1 MDKNNLIPQLLILF
15 FGVIF
20 IMLFWINY
28 IFYISYSKNEVVRVE
43 EGLAIVKSSKLM
55 RVYTIVTIDSNGNT
69 LNEIKET
76 EDNIKS
82 YRLGE

>member
-1 MDKNNLIPQLLILF
+1 MNKNNLIPQLLILF

-28 IFYISYSKNEVVRVE
+28 ISYISYSKNEVVRVE